1 MAKKELMLDKNTIQK
16 AIEESQL
23 VKKDYPNFWK
33 FYEMLL
39 ELNNGLTYLEASMT
53 KNKKR
58 GGK

>member
-1 MAKKELMLDKNTIQK
+1 MAKKELMLSKTEIEK
-16 AIEESQL
+16 AISEAHL

-39 ELNNGLTYLEASMT
+39 ELNNGLTYLEESMK